1 MKKLFFFVPIIFLIF
16 ATTLTKNS
24 TKKLDKEIFQLKEN
38 IRILD
43 DRYELT
49 LLDYSILTSPK
60 KLMEYQQ
67 FYFDDKFIQ
76 KKIENLSK
84 IELNYEDYLFHAG
97 TLEKEGK
104 IFSMGGRVLNF
115 VSLSN
120 EFINAREN
128 VNKYLN
134 KLNWTGGFYRKDIG
148 YKVINK

>member
-38 IRILD
+38 IRILE

-67 FYFDDKFIQ
+67 FYFEDKFVQ
-76 KKIENLSK
+76 KKIENLNK
-84 IELNYEDYLFHAG
+84 IQFLNDKK
-97 TLEKEGK
+97 TTNTK
-104 IFSMGGRVLNF
+104 N
-115 VSLSN
+115 
-120 EFINAREN
+120 
-128 VNKYLN
+128 NKPQI
-134 KLNWTGGFYRKDIG
+134 K
-148 YKVINK
+148 

>member
-1 MKKLFFFVPIIFLIF
+1 MKKLFFFTPIIVLIF

-67 FYFDDKFIQ
+67 FYFDEKFVK

-84 IELNYEDYLFHAG
+84 IEFLKDKLKI
-97 TLEKEGK
+97 EK
-104 IFSMGGRVLNF
+104 M
-115 VSLSN
+115 
-120 EFINAREN
+120 
-128 VNKYLN
+128 VNI
-134 KLNWTGGFYRKDIG
+134 DE
-148 YKVINK
+148 

>member
-1 MKKLFFFVPIIFLIF
+1 MKKLFFFIPIIFLIF

-49 LLDYSILTSPK
+49 LLDYSILTSPE

-84 IELNYEDYLFHAG
+84 IEFLKGKLKI
-97 TLEKEGK
+97 EKMVRIDE
-104 IFSMGGRVLNF
+104 
-115 VSLSN
+115 
-120 EFINAREN
+120 
-128 VNKYLN
+128 
-134 KLNWTGGFYRKDIG
+134 
-148 YKVINK
+148 

>member
-1 MKKLFFFVPIIFLIF
+1 MKKLFFFTPIIFLIF

-43 DRYELT
+43 DRYELV

-67 FYFDDKFIQ
+67 FYFDDDLVQ

-84 IELNYEDYLFHAG
+84 IEIFN
-97 TLEKEGK
+97 GK
-104 IFSMGGRVLNF
+104 LKIDKMVKIDEWIR
-115 VSLSN
+115 
-120 EFINAREN
+120 
-128 VNKYLN
+128 
-134 KLNWTGGFYRKDIG
+134 
-148 YKVINK
+148 

>member
-38 IRILD
+38 IRILN

-76 KKIENLSK
+76 KKIENLRK
-84 IELNYEDYLFHAG
+84 IEFLNDKL
-97 TLEKEGK
+97 K
-104 IFSMGGRVLNF
+104 IDKMVQID
-115 VSLSN
+115 
-120 EFINAREN
+120 E
-128 VNKYLN
+128 
-134 KLNWTGGFYRKDIG
+134 
-148 YKVINK
+148 

>member
-1 MKKLFFFVPIIFLIF
+1 ML

-38 IRILD
+38 IRILE

-67 FYFDDKFIQ
+67 FYFEDKFIQ

-84 IELNYEDYLFHAG
+84 IVILNDKL
-97 TLEKEGK
+97 K
-104 IFSMGGRVLNF
+104 IDKMVKI
-115 VSLSN
+115 N
-120 EFINAREN
+120 E
-128 VNKYLN
+128 
-134 KLNWTGGFYRKDIG
+134 
-148 YKVINK
+148 

>member
-1 MKKLFFFVPIIFLIF
+1 MKKLFFFIPVIFLIF

-24 TKKLDKEIFQLKEN
+24 TKKLDKKIFQLKES

-67 FYFDDKFIQ
+67 FYFDEKFVK

-84 IELNYEDYLFHAG
+84 IEFLKDKLKM
-97 TLEKEGK
+97 EK
-104 IFSMGGRVLNF
+104 M
-115 VSLSN
+115 
-120 EFINAREN
+120 
-128 VNKYLN
+128 VNI
-134 KLNWTGGFYRKDIG
+134 DE
-148 YKVINK
+148 